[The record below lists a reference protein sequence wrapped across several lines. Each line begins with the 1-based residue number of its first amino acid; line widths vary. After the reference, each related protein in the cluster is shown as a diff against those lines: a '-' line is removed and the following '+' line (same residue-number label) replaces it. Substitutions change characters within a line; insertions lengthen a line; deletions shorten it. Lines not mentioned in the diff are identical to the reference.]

1 MGVVELERNLGSS
14 ARNGGKKVF
23 FVGQESV
30 MVQGG
35 FRVEQGTCRGGW
47 AELVEIGGVELGR
60 SPGSQAM
67 DETKQGIT
75 VGQLGLGVKRLAA

>member
-1 MGVVELERNLGSS
+1 MGSEKN
-14 ARNGGKKVF
+14 KVHA
-23 FVGQESV
+23 G
-30 MVQGG
+30 
-35 FRVEQGTCRGGW
+35 GGW